1 MNPDILWGL
10 WSRALIISV
19 RRNFAGCIRPNT
31 ACSVQR
37 EAEVNFISRYCG
49 PHIAERIQPPRL
61 MVSQSIVPKTSL
73 PAYSFFVSSVTAQT
87 WNLECKPICRTFP
100 DLSATVGTD
109 GGFPLPTR
117 LCRDSHWGIICLQ
130 SATADDLGLFQATKI
145 PFVFRPQ
152 FKNCARPFGGRYIVA
167 ARPRPGIYIRTALVI
182 PACGRTTGSLSQ
194 PFIAARYKA
203 THSQLFLQHPLL
215 FPRHDFLGFTEVL
228 NRNHRPAI
236 LQESDHPSNHRRTR

>member
-1 MNPDILWGL
+1 MAGSPCQRDSVGTLTE
-10 WSRALIISV
+10 ALFVYKAQRQTTSASFKPQKYPLYFDP
-19 RRNFAGCIRPNT
+19 NSNT
-31 ACSVQR
+31 AH
-37 EAEVNFISRYCG
+37 A
-49 PHIAERIQPPRL
+49 
-61 MVSQSIVPKTSL
+61 
-73 PAYSFFVSSVTAQT
+73 
-87 WNLECKPICRTFP
+87 
-100 DLSATVGTD
+100 
-109 GGFPLPTR
+109 
-117 LCRDSHWGIICLQ
+117 
-130 SATADDLGLFQATKI
+130 
-145 PFVFRPQ
+145 
-152 FKNCARPFGGRYIVA
+152 PFGGRYIVA